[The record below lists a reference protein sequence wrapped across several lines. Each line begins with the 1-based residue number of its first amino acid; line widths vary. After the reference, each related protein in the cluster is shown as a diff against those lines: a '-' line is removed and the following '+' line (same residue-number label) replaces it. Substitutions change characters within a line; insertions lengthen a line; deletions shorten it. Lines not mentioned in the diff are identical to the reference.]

1 MNKKVKYSRIKKFA
15 DKYNPLLE
23 RIKEHMQND
32 GIVAADNF
40 TQEELDF
47 FDNAEYELAYAII
60 EDLGKTLAYRVSED
74 IIDYLAQI

>member
-1 MNKKVKYSRIKKFA
+1 MKKIKYSSVKKFA

-32 GIVAADNF
+32 GIITADDF

-47 FDNAEYELAYAII
+47 FDNAEFELAYAII

-74 IIDYLAQI
+74 IIDYLTQI